1 LSTTIPILKNEKE
14 QRQYKAGDLIFKAGD
29 IGGLMF
35 GVIDGEVEIHV
46 HDRVV
51 EVVTAGG
58 VVGEVSLVDDGPRS
72 ATAIARTDCQ
82 LAAIDNH
89 RFMLM
94 VAQNPWFSLQVMRVL
109 ADRLRRWGV

>member
-1 LSTTIPILKNEKE
+1 MSTTIPILKNEKD
-14 QRQYKAGDLIFKAGD
+14 QRHYKAGDVIFQTGD

-35 GVIDGEVEIHV
+35 GVIDG
-46 HDRVV
+46 VV
-51 EVVTAGG
+51 EVSMHERIVETVEAGG

-72 ATAIARTDCQ
+72 ATAIAKTDCL

-94 VAQNPWFSLQVMRVL
+94 VAQNPWFSLQVMRIL

>member
-1 LSTTIPILKNEKE
+1 LSTTIPILKNEKD
-14 QRQYKAGDLIFKAGD
+14 QRSYKAGETIFKTGD

-35 GVIDGEVEIHV
+35 GVINGEVEVYV
-46 HDRVV
+46 HERMV
-51 EVVTAGG
+51 ELVEAGG
-58 VVGEVSLVDDGPRS
+58 VIGEVSLVDDGPRS
-72 ATAIARTDCQ
+72 ATAIAKTDCH

-94 VAQNPWFSLQVMRVL
+94 VAQNPWFSLQVMRIL

>member
-1 LSTTIPILKNEKE
+1 LSTTIPILKNEKD
-14 QRQYKAGDLIFKAGD
+14 QRFYKAGEFIFKTGD

-35 GVIDGEVEIHV
+35 GVIDGVVEISI
-46 HDRVV
+46 HDHLV
-51 EVVTAGG
+51 ETVEAGG

-72 ATAIARTDCQ
+72 ATAVAKTDCH

-94 VAQNPWFSLQVMRVL
+94 VAQNPWFSLQVMRIL
-109 ADRLRRWGV
+109 ADRLRRWG